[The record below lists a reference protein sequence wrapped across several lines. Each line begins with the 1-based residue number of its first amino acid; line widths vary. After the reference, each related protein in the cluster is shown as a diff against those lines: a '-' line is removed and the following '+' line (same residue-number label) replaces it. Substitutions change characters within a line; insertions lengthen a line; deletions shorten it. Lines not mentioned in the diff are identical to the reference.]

1 MDVMK
6 ILGRSYPV
14 LGQIKV
20 KNSERTIPLVD
31 IPMMSDERWN
41 ELAGENAVN
50 NYRKE
55 FGRDPESV
63 DQAVEWQRKRVEEL
77 TGGCGK

>member
-1 MDVMK
+1 MNTMK
-6 ILGRSYPV
+6 IGDREYNII
-14 LGQIKV
+14 GQVRV
-20 KNSERTIPLVD
+20 KDSDRTIPLVD

-55 FGRDPESV
+55 FGRDPESI
-63 DQAVEWQRKRVEEL
+63 DQAVEWQRRRVEEL
-77 TGGCGK
+77 TGGSGR

>member
-20 KNSERTIPLVD
+20 KDSDRTIPLVD
-31 IPMMSDERWN
+31 MPMMSDERWC
-41 ELAGENAVN
+41 ELGRENAVN
-50 NYRKE
+50 NYRRKFGKE
-55 FGRDPESV
+55 PESV
-63 DQAVEWQRKRVEEL
+63 DQAVEWQRAWVNQMMQEV
-77 TGGCGK
+77 

>member
-20 KNSERTIPLVD
+20 KDSDRTIPLVD
-31 IPMMSDERWN
+31 MPMVSDEQWN
-41 ELAGENAVN
+41 KGSAENAVQ

-55 FGRDPESV
+55 FGRDPESI
-63 DQAVEWQRKRVEEL
+63 DQAVEWQRRRVDEL
-77 TGGCGK
+77 IGGCRK

>member
-20 KNSERTIPLVD
+20 KDSDRTIPLVD
-31 IPMMSDERWN
+31 MPMVSDEQCN
-41 ELAGENAVN
+41 KGSAENAVQ

-55 FGRDPESV
+55 FGRDPESI
-63 DQAVEWQRKRVEEL
+63 DQAVEWQRRRVDEL
-77 TGGCGK
+77 IGGCRK